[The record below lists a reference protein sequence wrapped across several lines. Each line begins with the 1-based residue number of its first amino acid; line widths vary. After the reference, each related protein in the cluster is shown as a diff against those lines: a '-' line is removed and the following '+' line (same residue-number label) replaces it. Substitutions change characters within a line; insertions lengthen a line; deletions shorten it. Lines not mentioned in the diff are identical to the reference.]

1 MRNMFIAFCLVAAV
15 AAAGYIGGA
24 LPGLQFIFA
33 IALPLLAI
41 VIFVGG
47 FVLKVWRWAQTP
59 VPFCIPTTVG
69 QQKSLPWITQ
79 DKVGNPSDYGSVWR
93 RMAGEIFLFRSLF
106 RNVKAELGPSGWIG
120 YSLEKWLWL
129 FALLFHWSF
138 LIVVIR
144 HLRFF
149 LAPTPEL
156 LIGLENLDGMLRID
170 LQPLFLSGIL
180 LLAGICALYLRRVV
194 IPQVRYISHGI
205 DFIPLFLIAGIALT
219 GILLRYV
226 WPTDVVA
233 VKALTMGW
241 VTLHPSLPA
250 NISPLFFMHL
260 TLVSVLLAWFP
271 FSKLMHMGGIFLTPT
286 RNQRANSREIRHINP
301 WNYPVHT
308 HTYAEYEDEFRD
320 KMRGCGLPLDKE

>member
-1 MRNMFIAFCLVAAV
+1 MHMLIAFCVVAAV
-15 AAAGYIGGA
+15 AAIGYIGGA
-24 LPGLQFIFA
+24 LPGLQFFFGIV
-33 IALPLLAI
+33 LPLLAI
-41 VIFVGG
+41 FIFVFG
-47 FVLKVWRWAQTP
+47 FVRKVWSWAQTP

-79 DKVGNPSDYGSVWR
+79 DKIGNPSDYGCVWR
-93 RMAGEIFLFRSLF
+93 RMAAEIFLFRSLF
-106 RNVKAELGPSGWIG
+106 RNVKAELGPNGWIG
-120 YSLEKWLWL
+120 YPPEKWLWI
-129 FALLFHWSF
+129 FALVFHWSF

-149 LAPTPEL
+149 LAPTPD
-156 LIGLENLDGMLRID
+156 LIVKLENLDGFLTFD
-170 LQPLFLSGIL
+170 LQPLFMSGFL
-180 LLAGICALYLRRVV
+180 LLVGICALYLRRVA

-219 GILLRYV
+219 GLLLRYV

-233 VKALTMGW
+233 VKAMTMGW
-241 VTLHPSLPA
+241 VTFHPNLPV

-271 FSKLMHMGGIFLTPT
+271 FSKLMHLGGIFLSPT

-301 WNYPVHT
+301 WDYPVPT

>member
-1 MRNMFIAFCLVAAV
+1 MHMLIAFCVVAAV
-15 AAAGYIGGA
+15 AAIGYIGGA
-24 LPGLQFIFA
+24 LPGLQFFFGIV
-33 IALPLLAI
+33 LPLLAI
-41 VIFVGG
+41 FIFVFG
-47 FVLKVWRWAQTP
+47 FVRKVWSWAQIP

-79 DKVGNPSDYGSVWR
+79 DKIGNPSDYGCVWR
-93 RMAGEIFLFRSLF
+93 RMAAEIFLFRSLF
-106 RNVKAELGPSGWIG
+106 RNVKAELGPNGWIG
-120 YSLEKWLWL
+120 YPPEKWLWI
-129 FALLFHWSF
+129 FALVFHWSF

-149 LAPTPEL
+149 LAPTPD
-156 LIGLENLDGMLRID
+156 LIVKLENLDGFLTLD
-170 LQPLFLSGIL
+170 LQPLFMSGFL
-180 LLAGICALYLRRVV
+180 LLVGICALYLRRVA

-219 GILLRYV
+219 GLLLRYV

-233 VKALTMGW
+233 VKAMTMGW
-241 VTLHPSLPA
+241 VTFHPNLPV

-271 FSKLMHMGGIFLTPT
+271 FSKLMHLGGIFLSPT

-301 WNYPVHT
+301 WDYPVST

-320 KMRGCGLPLDKE
+320 KMKGCGLPVDKE